1 MSANLLALA
10 QDALGSD
17 FSKYAGSMVRT
28 VPAGCVPVNCSGMV
42 YQQCGSTWYQPQGTQ
57 YVVINPPY

>member
-42 YQQCGSTWYQPQGTQ
+42 YQQCGSTWYQPRGAQ
-57 YVVINPPY
+57 